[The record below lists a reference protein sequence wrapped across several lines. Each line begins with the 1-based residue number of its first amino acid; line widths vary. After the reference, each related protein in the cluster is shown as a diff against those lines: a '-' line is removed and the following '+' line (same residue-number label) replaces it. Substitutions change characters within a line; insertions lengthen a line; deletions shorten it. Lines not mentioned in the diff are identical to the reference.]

1 MARLHSRIY
10 LHFLGVLLVV
20 GLATS
25 AVFALGTRGAF
36 QREVADRMARHVA
49 ALAAERIAD
58 PPALALRLEQVRADL
73 GVDATVRALDGRP
86 IAAAGRAQ
94 PPLSAADAGAIRA
107 GRVVSR
113 ARGAWLAAAPVRDP
127 ASGAIV
133 AVVQAALHRRFG
145 PEALLGP
152 ALAVISVLLVV
163 AVATR
168 PLARRI
174 SRPLERLTEA
184 ARRLGA
190 GDLAARAPAGAPGPG
205 RGPGRAHRADELAE
219 LTRAFNDMAERVE
232 RMVRGEQELLA
243 NVSHELRSPL
253 ARIRVALELLPRA
266 EGAETRFRDLE
277 RDLADLERLIDDVLA
292 AARLGATGLPAHL
305 GAVSAAALLAELA
318 ERAAL
323 DPATAA
329 LPVRVDADASIRLI
343 ADEGLLRRA
352 LWNLVENAGKYGAAP
367 VVLRAARAG
376 DRVELSVE
384 DAGPGIPPAERARV
398 LDPFYR
404 GTAARA
410 ADAAPVA
417 RGVGLGLTLARRV
430 AEAHGGE
437 IAIGLAGDGPGG
449 CRVTLVLPASP
460 PAAASSPGSATIA

>member
-1 MARLHSRIY
+1 MARLHTRIY

-36 QREVADRMARHVA
+36 QREVADRMVRHIA
-49 ALAAERIAD
+49 ALAAERVAD
-58 PPALALRLEQVRADL
+58 PSALAMRLEQLRGDL
-73 GVDATVRALDGRP
+73 GVDVTVRGLDGQR
-86 IAAAGRAQ
+86 IAAAGPER
-94 PPLSAADAGAIRA
+94 PPLPAADAAEVRA
-107 GRVVSR
+107 GRVVTR
-113 ARGAWLAAAPVRDP
+113 PRGAWFAAAPVRDP
-127 ASGAIV
+127 AG
-133 AVVQAALHRRFG
+133 AVVGIAQAAAHRRFG

-152 ALAVISVLLVV
+152 VLAVACVLLVV

-168 PLARRI
+168 PLARRM

-190 GDLAARAPAGAPGPG
+190 GDLGARAPAGGPR
-205 RGPGRAHRADELAE
+205 RGHGAGARADELTE
-219 LTRAFNDMAERVE
+219 LTGAFNDMAARVE

-253 ARIRVALELLPRA
+253 ARLRVALELLPRA
-266 EGAETRFRDLE
+266 EGTEARFHDLE

-305 GAVSAAALLAELA
+305 GTVNAAALLAGVA
-318 ERAAL
+318 ERARVDPLTAGL
-323 DPATAA
+323 D
-329 LPVRVDADASIRLI
+329 VRVDTDPAIELV

-367 VVLRAARAG
+367 VILGAARTG
-376 DRVELSVE
+376 HRVTLWVE
-384 DAGPGIPPAERARV
+384 DAGPGIPDAERARV
-398 LDPFYR
+398 LAPFSR
-404 GTAARA
+404 GAAARTGGA
-410 ADAAPVA
+410 ATA

-430 AEAHGGE
+430 AEAHDGE
-437 IAIGLAGDGPGG
+437 ITIGPAGPGQPRG
-449 CRVTLVLPASP
+449 CRVTLALPSAPGETAPAS
-460 PAAASSPGSATIA
+460 

>member
-1 MARLHSRIY
+1 MARLHTRIY

-36 QREVADRMARHVA
+36 QREIADRMVRHIA
-49 ALAAERIAD
+49 ALAAERAAD
-58 PPALALRLEQVRADL
+58 PSALAMRLEQIRGDL
-73 GVDATVRALDGRP
+73 GVDVTVRGLDGQR
-86 IAAAGRAQ
+86 IAAAGPER
-94 PPLSAADAGAIRA
+94 PPLSAEDAAEVRA
-107 GRVVSR
+107 GRVVTR
-113 ARGAWLAAAPVRDP
+113 PRGAWFAAAPVRDP
-127 ASGAIV
+127 AG
-133 AVVQAALHRRFG
+133 AVVGIAQAAAHRRFG

-152 ALAVISVLLVV
+152 VLAVASVLLVV

-168 PLARRI
+168 PLARRM

-190 GDLAARAPAGAPGPG
+190 GALGARAPAGRPRRAHGPG
-205 RGPGRAHRADELAE
+205 ARADELTE
-219 LTRAFNDMAERVE
+219 LTGAFNDMAARVE

-253 ARIRVALELLPRA
+253 ARLRVALELLPRA
-266 EGAETRFRDLE
+266 EGTEARFRDLE
-277 RDLADLERLIDDVLA
+277 RDLADLEGLIDDVLA

-305 GAVSAAALLAELA
+305 ATVNAAALLAGVV
-318 ERAAL
+318 ERARL
-323 DPATAA
+323 DPLTAE
-329 LPVRVDADASIRLI
+329 LDVRVDADPAIELV

-367 VVLRAARAG
+367 VILGAARAG
-376 DRVELSVE
+376 GRVALWVE
-384 DAGPGIPPAERARV
+384 DAGPGIPDAERERV

-404 GTAARA
+404 GAAARTGGA
-410 ADAAPVA
+410 ATA

-430 AEAHGGE
+430 AEAHDGE
-437 IAIGLAGDGPGG
+437 ITIGPAGRGQARG
-449 CRVTLVLPASP
+449 CRVTLALPSAPGETAPAS
-460 PAAASSPGSATIA
+460 